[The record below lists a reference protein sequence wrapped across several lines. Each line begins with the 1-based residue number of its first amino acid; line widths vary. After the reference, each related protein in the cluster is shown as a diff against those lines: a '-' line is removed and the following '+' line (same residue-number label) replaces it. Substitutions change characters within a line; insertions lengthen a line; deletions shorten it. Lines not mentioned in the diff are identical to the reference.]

1 MDFFSKLE
9 KLSEKLIEGIFKT
22 KLPGQLQPLEIAAQL
37 YQEMKEK
44 KQISLTKVYAPNRYL
59 VFVNPQ
65 DWAELAPLE
74 APLVKELTAYLVK
87 KAKEKE
93 FHLGG
98 NPVIS
103 FEGKEG
109 LIPGRFQV
117 EGHFTESLP
126 VADAQIEPEP
136 QAAEEGPLERTQVF
150 KGLSMDGPDEQR
162 PRAEMVVLEGSDPGL
177 TFRLQAHKMIIGRR
191 TTNDIYLDDDKVSRQ
206 HAEVT
211 LAGGSYY
218 ISDLDSLNGTFVNNG
233 KVAKKKLEP
242 GDKITL
248 GSSVIEF
255 RVV

>member
-1 MDFFSKLE
+1 MDIFSKLE
-9 KLSEKLIEGIFKT
+9 KLSEKFIEGIFKT

-74 APLVKELTAYLVK
+74 APLIKELTVYLVK

-93 FHLGG
+93 FHLLGQ
-98 NPVIS
+98 PVIN
-103 FEGKEG
+103 FEEKQE
-109 LIPGRFQV
+109 LTRGRFEV

-126 VADAQIEPEP
+126 SADAQIEPEP
-136 QAAEEGPLERTQVF
+136 EGVEEGPLERTQVF
-150 KGLSMDGPDEQR
+150 KGLTMDRLDEQR
-162 PRAEMVVLEGSDPGL
+162 PRAELVVLEGSDPGL
-177 TFRLQAHKMIIGRR
+177 TFRLQAHKMIIGRK
-191 TTNDIYLDDDKVSRQ
+191 TTNDIYLDDVKVSRQ
-206 HAEVT
+206 HAE
-211 LAGGSYY
+211 LSFDGGSYY
-218 ISDLDSLNGTFVNNG
+218 INDLDSLNGTFVNNG

-242 GDKITL
+242 GDRITL

>member
-9 KLSEKLIEGIFKT
+9 KLSEKFIEGIFKT

-65 DWAELAPLE
+65 DWTELAPLE
-74 APLVKELTAYLVK
+74 APLLKELTAYLVK
-87 KAKEKE
+87 KAQEKE
-93 FHLGG
+93 FHLIGQ
-98 NPVIS
+98 PVIS
-103 FEGKEG
+103 FEGKQG
-109 LIPGRFQV
+109 LTPGRFEV

-126 VADAQIEPEP
+126 EVNTEIKPEP
-136 QAAEEGPLERTQVF
+136 HGVAEDPLERTQVF
-150 KGLSMDGPDEQR
+150 KGLTMDRPDEQKL
-162 PRAEMVVLEGSDPGL
+162 RAELVVLEGSDPGL
-177 TFRLQAHKMIIGRR
+177 TFRLQAHKMIMGRR

-211 LAGGSYY
+211 FADGAYY
-218 ISDLDSLNGTFVNNG
+218 INDLDSLNGTFVNDG
-233 KVAKKKLEP
+233 KIAKKKLEP